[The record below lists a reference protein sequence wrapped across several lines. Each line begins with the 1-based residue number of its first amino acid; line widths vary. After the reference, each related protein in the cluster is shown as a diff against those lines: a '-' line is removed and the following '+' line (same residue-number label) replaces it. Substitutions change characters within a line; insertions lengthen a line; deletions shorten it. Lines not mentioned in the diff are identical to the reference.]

1 VDALAATFGPS
12 CEVVLH
18 NLANPAHSVVHI
30 VNGHVSGRQ
39 VGDPATD
46 LALRT
51 LEQAGGAPYLANYA
65 SVTTDGRELK
75 STSVMIRDRTGHTV
89 GMLCINLDTSVL
101 TAALTLLEALTRVE
115 HNEAHGPTE
124 TMERDINGLATRVL
138 DEVLRGF
145 GKPVRLMDRRDKQ
158 EAVAQLCA
166 RGLFSVKG
174 VVPRLASRLQLAV
187 PTIYKYADR
196 ARRAGRSPA
205 GPPSRAR

>member
-1 VDALAATFGPS
+1 MSIHGIAISPAAAGPLPRRRAAGGARSNPAGRITGHPGPGRLPEAVALFVPVVDALAATFGPS

-18 NLANPAHSVVHI
+18 DLANPAHSVVHI

-89 GMLCINLDTSVL
+89 GMLCINLD
-101 TAALTLLEALTRVE
+101 
-115 HNEAHGPTE
+115 
-124 TMERDINGLATRVL
+124 
-138 DEVLRGF
+138 
-145 GKPVRLMDRRDKQ
+145 
-158 EAVAQLCA
+158 
-166 RGLFSVKG
+166 
-174 VVPRLASRLQLAV
+174 
-187 PTIYKYADR
+187 
-196 ARRAGRSPA
+196 
-205 GPPSRAR
+205 